1 VDPFRSSPIR
11 QWRNTLFA
19 KSSGDSSK
27 TRIQTVLRLEVLLL
41 LHDQQSRSFNAAQI
55 ANELGFETEATQE
68 QLTALKTIGLAV
80 QSTTDESQYNYHPVN
95 ATLGSKV
102 EQLAAA
108 YSTQRVPILSLIL
121 ADNSHRPRLFAEA
134 FRIIRRND

>member
-1 VDPFRSSPIR
+1 M
-11 QWRNTLFA
+11 A
-19 KSSGDSSK
+19 KQLICEELRRFIKDK
-27 TRIQTVLRLEVLLL
+27 IQTVLRLEILLL

-80 QSTTDESQYNYHPVN
+80 QSTNESQYKFHPVN
-95 ATLGSKV
+95 ATLRSRV

-108 YSTQRVPILSLIL
+108 YSTQPVPILSLIL
-121 ADNSHRPRLFAEA
+121 ADNSDRTRLFAEA